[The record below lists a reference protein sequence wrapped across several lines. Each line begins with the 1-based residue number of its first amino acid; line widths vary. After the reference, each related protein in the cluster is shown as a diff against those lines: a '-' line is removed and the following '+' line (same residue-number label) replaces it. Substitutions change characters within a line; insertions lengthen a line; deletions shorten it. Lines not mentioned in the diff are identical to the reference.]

1 MTEMESVSLHYLYS
15 IQVSSLIWEAKMQPE
30 IHNES
35 VKHKKIIVGIYL
47 LECATHLTTFR
58 VAEG

>member
-1 MTEMESVSLHYLYS
+1 
-15 IQVSSLIWEAKMQPE
+15 MQPE
-30 IHNES
+30 IYNES